1 MEDPKQSQN
10 TLLKQLLRDTL
21 TLLCKNTLVFN
32 RELSIEGLLG
42 LTVDKNEIILVS
54 IAETISKNANDLEDM
69 LEPCQME
76 RYSPGQAKLKGKK
89 KRMGSGRT
97 GILANGLPRADQNP
111 GNVCPLENIGLL
123 PDTVKSKSEAMTI
136 QVDFDFE
143 RIEVKEEQGLDDS
156 PSYVGYG
163 TLPLEEDQKRS
174 KTERQDYGGD
184 DEDDCFLIE
193 PLSNVVQS
201 RNESQSN
208 FPDVQNDFKVFEQN
222 NVDSFMS
229 VDQEIFREMFQ
240 TDFASNALSSYDVE
254 GPTNQ
259 DFDEA
264 SGSKSRRRVQ
274 RRRSNFSKA
283 DGGVVGG
290 VNFPRTSGIHRRGY
304 RFHCRYGYSSRILH
318 QCTQCSATFTMS
330 SNLGRH
336 MATMHNVNGDGG
348 HQFVFC
354 PVCQK
359 QFSRSDNLARHLKQV
374 HKHPSA
380 AAPALQVPPALL
392 SSAVPGADP

>member
-10 TLLKQLLRDTL
+10 TVIKQLLRDTL

-32 RELSIEGLLG
+32 TELSIEGLLG

-54 IAETISKNANDLEDM
+54 IGETISKNRNDFGDM
-69 LEPCQME
+69 LEPCQMA

-89 KRMGSGRT
+89 KRTSSRT
-97 GILANGLPRADQNP
+97 GGIFCNGQSSAEQNP
-111 GNVCPLENIGLL
+111 ESVCPLENAGLL
-123 PDTVKSKSEAMTI
+123 PENVQSKSEAMTI

-143 RIEVKEEQGLDDS
+143 RIEVKEEQGIDS
-156 PSYVGYG
+156 SSYVGYDS
-163 TLPLEEDQKRS
+163 LPLEDHKRS
-174 KTERQDYGGD
+174 KPLPDAPDYD
-184 DEDDCFLIE
+184 DDCFLIE
-193 PLSNVVQS
+193 PVSNAVQS
-201 RNESQSN
+201 SNESQSN
-208 FPDVQNDFKVFEQN
+208 LPDVQNDLKVFEQ

-240 TDFASNALSSYDVE
+240 ADFAANALSYDVE
-254 GPTNQ
+254 GATSQ
-259 DFDEA
+259 DFHDV
-264 SGSKSRRRVQ
+264 SGGSQSRRRVQ

-283 DGGVVGG
+283 DGAVGM
-290 VNFPRTSGIHRRGY
+290 NFPRTSGIHRRGY

-336 MATMHNVNGDGG
+336 MATMHNLNGDG
-348 HQFVFC
+348 QCIFC

-374 HKHPSA
+374 HKYATA
-380 AAPALQVPPALL
+380 AAAAAQQVPALL
-392 SSAVPGADP
+392 SSVPSTDP